1 MEFFFFIIY
10 KWNLIL
16 NLGIFNFEILI
27 KKELNRL
34 LDNVVFMLLYFYYYL
49 FIKKYNNNK
58 IDLVNLIYIECIYY
72 IV

>member
-1 MEFFFFIIY
+1 MWKNFFFFIIY

-34 LDNVVFMLLYFYYYL
+34 LDNVVFNIYCI
-49 FIKKYNNNK
+49 FI
-58 IDLVNLIYIECIYY
+58 IICL
-72 IV
+72 